1 MLMGTD
7 REKIA
12 HFNFLTAETSW
23 ANGGVNEAD
32 MKMGGREM
40 CRAHTTV
47 GCKMNGGARQAD
59 GRKVQIGCRSL
70 VCCS

>member
-23 ANGGVNEAD
+23 ANGGVNETD
-32 MKMGGREM
+32 MKMGGREKS
-40 CRAHTTV
+40 RAHTTV
-47 GCKMNGGARQAD
+47 AK
-59 GRKVQIGCRSL
+59 
-70 VCCS
+70 